1 MADLTGTTV
10 AANFEKF
17 NAFTSLGRTVI
28 LRIQGTN
35 ITDAQMQ
42 TVVAA
47 LADSNGD
54 GAGALESDS
63 SDAFTVAAMTTFEG
77 GVTDDLH
84 MAIQGT
90 GVTTGIKAE
99 LEALAGITTVTV
111 VADFDQTFKG
121 AA

>member
-28 LRIQGTN
+28 IRLQGTN

-42 TVVAA
+42 EVVAA
-47 LADSNGD
+47 LADSNGAD
-54 GAGALESDS
+54 GALAADS
-63 SDAFTVAAMTTFEG
+63 TDAFTVAAMTEFEG
-77 GVTDDLH
+77 GVTDDVYL
-84 MAIQGT
+84 AIQGT
-90 GVTTGIKAE
+90 GVTTGLVAE
-99 LEALAGITTVTV
+99 MQALAGVTTATV

>member
-17 NAFTSLGRTVI
+17 NAFTALGRTVI
-28 LRIQGTN
+28 VLLQGTA

-42 TVVAA
+42 EVVAA

-54 GAGALESDS
+54 GSGALATDS
-63 SDAFTVAAMTTFEG
+63 SDAFTVAAMTTFVG
-77 GVTDDLH
+77 GVTDDVYL
-84 MAIQGT
+84 AIQGT

-99 LEALAGITTVTV
+99 LEATSGVTTATV